1 MQDFLYNGKEYE
13 TTEDLNWYFYGAR
26 WYDPAIGR
34 FTGVDPIAAEFAHV
48 SGYNYAEN
56 SPIAYIDLWG
66 LQRALPNGQSGPFT
80 DAYADKEWEAA
91 NANSSGETLPTYTI
105 TENQLPLS
113 ERTVGSLTPRQVW
126 GKDAQI
132 YDLGARRQ
140 AEYIQAVFNPET
152 VGWAGGM
159 MFLTGGPSR
168 TPRSF
173 TPRFNPQRISWVNRH
188 GNLTDGT
195 YTVSKDAMSKHLGGY
210 QGKSTFYPTL
220 NAEEAVLKAAQHA
233 DKFNLWTKNS
243 GTKASVKVLNTN
255 IGTTGSGK
263 PTNIINVYKNS
274 NGTIHGTPGTPR

>member
-159 MFLTGGPSR
+159 QFFNTRIAYRSGSLNSLNITPSLKWGR
-168 TPRSF
+168 NAR
-173 TPRFNPQRISWVNRH
+173 
-188 GNLTDGT
+188 G
-195 YTVSKDAMSKHLGGY
+195 HLA
-210 QGKSTFYPTL
+210 K
-220 NAEEAVLKAAQHA
+220 HA
-233 DKFNLWTKNS
+233 DALGFPGITPQQGQKMLPQLKEAATKLYRSADPSKIKIGQWHGHTNTLMHPLDNGS
-243 GTKASVKVLNTN
+243 MIVTKLNGEYITAIPKTTN
-255 IGTTGSGK
+255 KWYRNATYLY
-263 PTNIINVYKNS
+263 P
-274 NGTIHGTPGTPR
+274 